1 MAMKF
6 TADQVQVRR
15 RYANLDD
22 EGRGRQVPGRD
33 DREDMYK
40 AGGAGLVDTVEGEG
54 AGLDKMLKGEGAGLD
69 KKVEGV
75 GAGRQA

>member
-40 AGGAGLVDTVEGEG
+40 AGGAGLDNMMRAWERGWTT
-54 AGLDKMLKGEGAGLD
+54 
-69 KKVEGV
+69 
-75 GAGRQA
+75 